1 MRDNVMGLR
10 FNALVRLFH
19 ATSSSLRIF
28 ALLQRL
34 KIKTYQLLQAKVDL

>member
-10 FNALVRLFH
+10 FSAWVRLFH

-28 ALLQRL
+28 ALLRHL
-34 KIKTYQLLQAKVDL
+34 KIKTYPLWQAKVEL